1 MLNDI
6 LYYIIN
12 IYIYIY
18 IYYTCRH
25 VYQFLLAA
33 LAIGI
38 CWLAVR
44 VLRVVDWLVFFFF
57 FLLLLLLL
65 LLVLLSSCLFLLL
78 MLDVSLFTV
87 GDKNEN

>member
-1 MLNDI
+1 
-6 LYYIIN
+6 
-12 IYIYIY
+12 
-18 IYYTCRH
+18 
-25 VYQFLLAA
+25 
-33 LAIGI
+33 
-38 CWLAVR
+38 LAVR

-57 FLLLLLLL
+57 LLLL

>member
-6 LYYIIN
+6 LYYII
-12 IYIYIY
+12 IYIFNRFN

-57 FLLLLLLL
+57 LLLL

>member
-1 MLNDI
+1 
-6 LYYIIN
+6 
-12 IYIYIY
+12 
-18 IYYTCRH
+18 
-25 VYQFLLAA
+25 
-33 LAIGI
+33 
-38 CWLAVR
+38 LAVR

-57 FLLLLLLL
+57 FLLLL

>member
-1 MLNDI
+1 
-6 LYYIIN
+6 
-12 IYIYIY
+12 
-18 IYYTCRH
+18 
-25 VYQFLLAA
+25 V
-33 LAIGI
+33 
-38 CWLAVR
+38 VR

-57 FLLLLLLL
+57 FLLLL